1 MHGVNKRRNKVYKD
15 KDFEIKSIESLVR
28 IAKKN
33 TKERIERSHST
44 AVPSTAVPSSAVPS
58 VHLPLQELNDR
69 LTDSLQQMHH
79 HLQSLLMQK
88 LGPDARNVIAAER
101 ARQTRTE
108 RERLAA
114 TATRG
119 EGKLANPDAVEH
131 MANTLGEL
139 GQDAGDELELLN
151 DYRVRYANILAELLV
166 AKDRLLGLETGLERR
181 TSDPALRRRLSKDIE
196 ILSSDEDEID
206 KRRRRAIRITSSD
219 AESNGGVTLHHDNE
233 DGISRGRRNKRR
245 KSSTGGASGG
255 ATSHGQ
261 GPRGEESEQ

>member
-1 MHGVNKRRNKVYKD
+1 MQRVHKRRSKVYKD
-15 KDFEIKSIESLVR
+15 KDFEIQSLESLVR

-33 TKERIERSHST
+33 TNERIERSHS
-44 AVPSTAVPSSAVPS
+44 SSVPS
-58 VHLPLQELNDR
+58 VQLPLQELNDR

-108 RERLAA
+108 KDRLAA
-114 TATRG
+114 SAKD
-119 EGKLANPDAVEH
+119 GKEKLGKPDDVEH

-166 AKDRLLGLETGLERR
+166 AKDRFLGLETGLERGA
-181 TSDPALRRRLSKDIE
+181 SDPALIRRLSKDIE
-196 ILSSDEDEID
+196 ILSEDEDEID
-206 KRRRRAIRITSSD
+206 KRRRRAIRRKSSD
-219 AESNGGVTLHHDNE
+219 GESNGGVRSHHDNE
-233 DGISRGRRNKRR
+233 DSISRGRRHKRR
-245 KSSTGGASGG
+245 KSSTGGAGSG
-255 ATSHGQ
+255 AVSPGQ
-261 GPRGEESEQ
+261 GPRGEESL